1 MKRFLDHIIDR
12 LDAGQLPALKD
23 TCFVFPTQR
32 ACRHFEELLKNRFAE
47 NVFWSPQLFSIEEF
61 VQALNPEYTL
71 ASEIHLLTEL
81 FEVYKKEGLAVPF
94 EQYYGWGKV
103 LLKDFDEVDRYLVD
117 AKLLYRNLQDI
128 KNIDQAFGPD
138 EEALQALLD
147 FQKVIDVSGKGQLF
161 MEFENT
167 WETVGKVYTH
177 FQTSLENK
185 GLAYSGMLYKKAAE
199 QLEEKSELP
208 FEKVVFGGFNALS
221 LSEESIFSSLLNS
234 GKAEIYFDTDSF
246 YLNKDNH
253 EAAKFL
259 KRYQHSWKSEN
270 VHWINAEGFT
280 TTKTIEVIGAPQHVV
295 QAKIASNIIAENAH
309 YQSGAT
315 AVVLADESLLY
326 PVLYALPEQQV
337 PINVTMGYPVL
348 STTIGELIKLYLDYQ
363 ASLIRGEKEVMLPIE
378 TLQNLCANALV
389 QNDNQPLFSWLK
401 ATKQS
406 VVSWSWLAN
415 FESLSAIATSL
426 FAPTSKPLAALD
438 MVLELLEKVALSENE
453 LVSESLLTKIYEGVS
468 LLKAELTH
476 IKSAFDFNF
485 IRKVTTEILVGLK
498 VPFGQESGNGLQ
510 VMGFLET
517 RTLDFDNLIV
527 LSVNENLLP
536 AGSDN
541 KSFIP
546 FGLRKAFK
554 MPHFTEQD
562 SIYAYHFYRLLQRA
576 KNITLVYNTELGVD
590 GSGEKSRYILQLANR
605 IKNEQ
610 LPIEWKE
617 STISIPLSNEVL
629 QSREISIAKTNAIAE
644 QLKQLFFERSK
655 ETPIA
660 PTLLQDYIE
669 CPLRFY
675 LRRVQK
681 VRSEDETSNEIDARE
696 FGLIVHQV
704 LQNLYAP
711 YLNQPLS
718 KAEIQALKTQKLS
731 NQIDQEF
738 EDIVKL
744 SSFAGK
750 NEYQRYIIENTLER
764 LLDKDA
770 EEAPIV
776 FKGLELKLNNE
787 SFVLTLT
794 VKGHLVYLG
803 GIIDRL
809 DEIELGDQSLTRIID
824 YKTGKVE
831 IQSPFK
837 NRKPIEPEVYVNNY
851 FTDSKF
857 KVGLQSY
864 FYALVYQHNH
874 PNENVTAGIYA
885 LKEVGTG
892 VKYVGNKAQPIPPQV
907 FDLFEDRLQQL
918 FEEILDTSIPFSQ
931 TENTDACSYCEFKM
945 ICGR

>member
-1 MKRFLDHIIDR
+1 MKRFLDYIIDSI
-12 LDAGQLPALKD
+12 DTDQLPALKD

-32 ACRHFEELLKNRFAE
+32 ACRHFEELLKARFE
-47 NVFWSPQLFSIEEF
+47 DQIFWSPQMHSIEEF
-61 VQALNPEYTL
+61 VQVLNPEYTL
-71 ASEIHLLTEL
+71 ASEIHLLTEM
-81 FEVYKKEGLAVPF
+81 FEVYKKEGLSEPF
-94 EQYYGWGKV
+94 EQFYGWGKV

-117 AKLLYRNLQDI
+117 AKLLYKNLQDI

-147 FQKVIDVSGKGQLF
+147 FQKVIDISGKGKLF
-161 MEFENT
+161 MEFEHT
-167 WETVGKVYTH
+167 WETVGKVYNR
-177 FQTSLENK
+177 FQHVLETK
-185 GLAYSGMLYKKAAE
+185 GLAYSGLLYKKAAE
-199 QLEEKSELP
+199 KLEDTTDLS

-221 LSEESIFSSLLNS
+221 LAEESIFTSLLS
-234 GKAEIYFDTDSF
+234 ADLAELYFDTDSF

-253 EAAKFL
+253 EAAQFL
-259 KRYQHSWKSEN
+259 KRYQHSWKSEK
-270 VHWINAEGFT
+270 VHWIDAEGYAN
-280 TTKTIEVIGAPQHVV
+280 TKNIEVIGAPQHVV
-295 QAKIASNIIAENAH
+295 QAKIASNILAENQL
-309 YQSGAT
+309 YQSGST

-326 PVLYALPEQQV
+326 PVLYAVPEQQV
-337 PINVTMGYPVL
+337 PMNVTMGYPVL

-363 ASLIRGEKEVMLPIE
+363 ASLIRGEKEVVLPVE
-378 TLQNLCANALV
+378 TLQSLCANALI
-389 QNDNQPLFSWLK
+389 QNNNQPLFNWLK

-406 VVSWSWLAN
+406 VVLWAWLAE
-415 FESLSAIATSL
+415 FDTLSEMAKAVV
-426 FAPTSKPLAALD
+426 APASKPLLALD
-438 MVLELLEKVALSENE
+438 VILDILEKVALSENE
-453 LVSESLLTKIYEGVS
+453 SVSESLLSKIHEGVS

-485 IRKVTTEILVGLK
+485 IRKVTSETLVSLK

-536 AGSDN
+536 ASSDN

-576 KNITLVYNTELGVD
+576 KNITLVYNTELGID

-617 STISIPLSNEVL
+617 STSSIPLTNEVL
-629 QSREISIAKTNAIAE
+629 QSREISITKTNEIIE
-644 QLKQLFFERSK
+644 QLKQLFFKRSK

-669 CPLRFY
+669 CPLRFN
-675 LRRVQK
+675 LRRIQK
-681 VRSEDETSNEIDARE
+681 IRAKDETTNEIDARE

-711 YLNQPLS
+711 NLNKPLS
-718 KAEIQALKTQKLS
+718 KAAIKTLKTQKLS
-731 NQIDQEF
+731 SQIDQEF

-744 SSFAGK
+744 STFSGK

-764 LLDKDA
+764 LLEKDA
-770 EEAPIV
+770 EQAPII
-776 FKGLELKLNNE
+776 FKGLELKLNQE
-787 SFVLTLT
+787 SFVLTLA
-794 VKGHLVYLG
+794 VHGQSVYLG

-809 DEIELGDQSLTRIID
+809 DEIELNDQKLIRIID

-831 IQSPFK
+831 IQSPLK
-837 NRKPIEPEVYVNNY
+837 NKKPVEPEVYVNNY

-857 KVGLQSY
+857 KVGFQSY
-864 FYALVYQHNH
+864 FYALVYQRNH
-874 PNENVTAGIYA
+874 PDKQVTAGIYA
-885 LKEVGTG
+885 LKEVGAG
-892 VKYVGNKAQPIPPQV
+892 VKYVGNKAQTIPDQI
-907 FDLFEDRLQQL
+907 FDLFEDRLKQL
-918 FEEILDTSIPFSQ
+918 IEEIMDVNKAFCQ
-931 TENTDACSYCEFKM
+931 TDNTDTCNYCEFKA